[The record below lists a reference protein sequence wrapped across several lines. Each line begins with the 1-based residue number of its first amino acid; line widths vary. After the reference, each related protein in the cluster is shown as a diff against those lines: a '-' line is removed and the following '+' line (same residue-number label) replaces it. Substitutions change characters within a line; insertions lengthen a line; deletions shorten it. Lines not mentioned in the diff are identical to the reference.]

1 MATVTLGNI
10 KFNWKGAWNSG
21 TAYVIDDV
29 VSLSGS
35 SYVSIQA
42 GTNQNPASASAYW
55 QQMSAAGTDGTD
67 VAATLANKEIAFKTN
82 AGALDG
88 IPIGT
93 AGQFLKVNSGATG
106 YEYGAV
112 SSDFVKIASGT
123 ISNQGDLII
132 NNLDFTTYKNFK
144 VYLSKLNTNNSH
156 EYLACRL
163 QYDNSGSQATET
175 GSVYTY
181 ALRGYRVYGNV
192 NATGEDSS
200 TSLQDRLRPTWS
212 VTSTSNGGEWKQ
224 DIIMEFGAWNNTDS
238 SKHMKIFTYGIYDNG
253 TEYNYY
259 LSGMGLSRNYTRAY
273 NGVRF
278 FLNNSNNFNCDY
290 QVYGIK

>member
-1 MATVTLGNI
+1 MATVNLGRI
-10 KFNWKGAWNSG
+10 KPIFKGAYAGG
-21 TAYVIDDV
+21 TAYVVDDIV
-29 VSLSGS
+29 TSGNETFIC
-35 SYVSIQA
+35 IQA
-42 GTNQNPASASAYW
+42 STGNATSNASYW
-55 QQMSAAGTDGTD
+55 TKLAAKGTDGTD
-67 VAATLANKEIAFKTN
+67 VGATLTTQGDILYRDGSGLQRLPKGTANQVLKMN
-82 AGALDG
+82 AGA
-88 IPIGT
+88 T
-93 AGQFLKVNSGATG
+93 AP
-106 YEYGAV
+106 EYGNL
-112 SSDFVKIASGT
+112 SSDFVKITSGS

-156 EYLACRL
+156 EFLACRL
-163 QYDNSGSQATET
+163 QYDNSGSPATET

-192 NATGEDSS
+192 NETGEDSS
-200 TSLQDRLRPTWS
+200 TSLADRLRPTWS
-212 VTSTSNGGEWKQ
+212 VTSTSNGGEWKH
-224 DIIMEFGAWNNTDS
+224 DVIMEFGAWNNTDS